1 MRSRGLELTHTRSFR
16 EMWVGG
22 IRGAQRVLRS
32 VCSQCCAE
40 TQEESA
46 PRVACCVVFLLARPP
61 ARFCLVLVCSC
72 WPGARPV
79 LGLGLSPFPQLMA
92 ALGAAGSAPAVG
104 VEALC
109 VCPQCYFML
118 LSIHININDYMIN
131 RHGRGAHESCCR
143 CKTAAARA
151 SLACNQGG
159 HVWRERYTTRGR
171 DP

>member
-79 LGLGLSPFPQLMA
+79 LGVGAPPLALLSRHGSFA
-92 ALGAAGSAPAVG
+92 FGFGAGAADSAPAIGSVS
-104 VEALC
+104 A
-109 VCPQCYFML
+109 VCLPPVLF
-118 LSIHININDYMIN
+118 HIIIIIIQYHLPDQPA
-131 RHGRGAHESCCR
+131 RTRDSGRYKAWATQR
-143 CKTAAARA
+143 KRPK
-151 SLACNQGG
+151 
-159 HVWRERYTTRGR
+159 YT
-171 DP
+171 